1 MKRKILMAMAIIL
14 IILILGLLLVV
25 NLNRKEP
32 IVINDV
38 NNISTTKKL
47 DINIYN
53 LEKNNYGYN
62 VTISIKNNSGNDLEI
77 NSVKIIMKDKNN
89 KLIAEQY
96 FNIHDTIK
104 NDEEYVS
111 NLLTEHNLNDVSII
125 DYELIE

>member
-1 MKRKILMAMAIIL
+1 MKRKILTAMAIIL

-25 NLNRKEP
+25 NLNRKVP

-38 NNISTTKKL
+38 NNVSTTKKL

-125 DYELIE
+125 DYELVE

>member
-25 NLNRKEP
+25 NLNRKVP

-38 NNISTTKKL
+38 NNVSTTKKL

-125 DYELIE
+125 DYELVE

>member
-38 NNISTTKKL
+38 NNISTAKKL

>member
-38 NNISTTKKL
+38 NNVSTTKKL

-125 DYELIE
+125 DYELVE

>member
-25 NLNRKEP
+25 NLNRKVP

-38 NNISTTKKL
+38 NNVSTTKKL

-53 LEKNNYGYN
+53 LEKNNYEYN

-77 NSVKIIMKDKNN
+77 NSVKIIMKAKNN

-125 DYELIE
+125 DYELVE

>member
-1 MKRKILMAMAIIL
+1 MKRKILMAMPIIL

-25 NLNRKEP
+25 NLNRKVP

-38 NNISTTKKL
+38 NNVSTTKKL

-53 LEKNNYGYN
+53 LEKNNYEYN

-77 NSVKIIMKDKNN
+77 NSVKIIMKAKNN

-125 DYELIE
+125 DYELVE